1 MMFAKPLRARVRS
14 GEITRSVRIWQRPH
28 VKVGGRYP
36 LLDGEIEITW
46 ITEIDL
52 SDITEEMARASG
64 FASLEELMAVAKH
77 GRGERAFVV
86 DFRFHPPHGEAS
98 GALSGSGG

>member
-36 LLDGEIEITW
+36 LLDGEIEVTW

-52 SDITEEMARASG
+52 ADITEEMAVASG
-64 FASLEELMAVAKH
+64 FATLDDLMATAKH
-77 GRGERAFVV
+77 GRGERVFVV
-86 DFRFHPPHGEAS
+86 DFVFV
-98 GALSGSGG
+98 SGSGG